1 MQAGTLCYATSNIPT
16 PDIGNYTYFGIFH
29 EDKTLLCVTNFD
41 NENII
46 PEMTFAPND
55 TFKEL
60 KSGESFSLNSS
71 REIQNAM
78 QLYIDIYS
86 GKVQELCKQ
95 IQDEKKINTLNEFKE
110 KYLSAEQ
117 NSGTKAQLKF

>member
-1 MQAGTLCYATSNIPT
+1 MKAGTLCYATSNIPSL
-16 PDIGNYTYFGIFH
+16 DIGNYTYFGIFH
-29 EDKTLLCVTNFD
+29 EGKTLLCVTNFK
-41 NENII
+41 NGME

-60 KSGESFSLNSS
+60 TSNMRFSLNLSK
-71 REIQNAM
+71 EISNAM
-78 QLYIDIYS
+78 QLYIDLYS
-86 GKVQELCKQ
+86 EKVQELCKQ
-95 IQDEKKINTLNEFKE
+95 IQDKNKINTLNEFKE